1 LTGETE
7 TETFVLCFGDL
18 DLSVTRFW
26 TKIVRLG
33 SPCLQ
38 SSEEDIDGLYKGIL
52 FSQEIEA
59 IPVQS
64 FSVVVPNFL
73 IGATLDLE
81 KSKYILASDFK

>member
-1 LTGETE
+1 M
-7 TETFVLCFGDL
+7 
-18 DLSVTRFW
+18 
-26 TKIVRLG
+26 
-33 SPCLQ
+33 Q
-38 SSEEDIDGLYKGIL
+38 SSEENIDGLSKGIL